1 MDGYMDKMIRK
12 KGRREAEKN
21 EFTCFPPPRKKES
34 LPQCSL
40 KITD

>member
-21 EFTCFPPPRKKES
+21 EFTCFP
-34 LPQCSL
+34 QCEL
-40 KITD
+40 WAGGGAEG